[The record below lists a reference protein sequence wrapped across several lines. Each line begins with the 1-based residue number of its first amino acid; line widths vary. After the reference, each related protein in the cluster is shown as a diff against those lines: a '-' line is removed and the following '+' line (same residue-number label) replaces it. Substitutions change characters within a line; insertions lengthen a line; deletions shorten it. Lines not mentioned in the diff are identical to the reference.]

1 SDGTN
6 TCNHGTPVTIDGTNN
21 FIWVPI
27 TGPDGNIMAEINAMG
42 QSLGLVTSSFYKNSG
57 ASRVKGSVRYLDRNI
72 TITPTV
78 TNFTTPVK
86 VRLYITKAEFDQ
98 LAADPNSGLGTILQL
113 KVIKNNDPCSAS
125 MISTTTTL
133 LTPTNTALA
142 DLQHGT
148 NAYVLQVNVTGFSS
162 FYFAASNATLPLQLL
177 SFNGTLKNNTTTNL
191 TWKTTNEYNTSHFV
205 VERSINAQQFAEIG
219 TVTASGNGAPEANY
233 TFDDQEVELLN
244 SEQVYY
250 RLKMFDRNGVYR
262 YSNVVRVNLPGLQ
275 NDVSISPNPVGS
287 EVNASITAA
296 AAGSA
301 DWMIIDNGGRVLLQ
315 NTTLLKKGTNA
326 LSIYIGQLAAGS
338 YYLKIKGEG
347 IDLKIN
353 FNKM

>member
-1 SDGTN
+1 
-6 TCNHGTPVTIDGTNN
+6 
-21 FIWVPI
+21 
-27 TGPDGNIMAEINAMG
+27 
-42 QSLGLVTSSFYKNSG
+42 
-57 ASRVKGSVRYLDRNI
+57 
-72 TITPTV
+72 
-78 TNFTTPVK
+78 
-86 VRLYITKAEFDQ
+86 
-98 LAADPNSGLGTILQL
+98 
-113 KVIKNNDPCSAS
+113 
-125 MISTTTTL
+125 
-133 LTPTNTALA
+133 
-142 DLQHGT
+142 
-148 NAYVLQVNVTGFSS
+148 
-162 FYFAASNATLPLQLL
+162 LQLL